1 MSLEISYHHIP
12 NNHFSHQLEHLLMVD
27 RPTLLPPTAEVHD
40 PKFMVEMNSIKAKSD
55 EYRRLLQEANET
67 ITAALPQFK
76 GKHIMDAASNGIMLF
91 AEFKEDLML
100 TKLLL

>member
-12 NNHFSHQLEHLLMVD
+12 NNQFQHQLEHLLMID
-27 RPTLLPPTAEVHD
+27 RPTLLPPSVAVHD
-40 PKFMVEMNSIKAKSD
+40 PNFQSEMNAIIAKSD
-55 EYRRLLQEANET
+55 EYRRLLQDANEA

-76 GKHIMDAASNGIMLF
+76 GKHNIDARAGGIMLF